1 MHVEVWGIFQLDKAY
16 PEIGTVL
23 LVESAV
29 NSTVLWPGAE
39 GNSLGVSK
47 CILLIRGHRQSS
59 RIGLSICILSVWWAI
74 LCVTAKVVYAVV
86 GSHQSAHMS
95 AMAPYHLW
103 LSFSY
108 LGNGQTHF
116 REK

>member
-1 MHVEVWGIFQLDKAY
+1 MHVEVSGIFQLDKAY
-16 PEIGTVL
+16 PETGTVL
-23 LVESAV
+23 LVESAI
-29 NSTVLWPGAE
+29 NFSVLWPGAE

-59 RIGLSICILSVWWAI
+59 RTGLSIFILSVWLAI
-74 LCVTAKVVYAVV
+74 LCVTAEVVNAVV
-86 GSHQSAHMS
+86 GSHLSAQIS
-95 AMAPYHLW
+95 AVAPYHLW
-103 LSFSY
+103 PSFSY